1 MTVSDFLFN
10 GKPPASVTTY
20 GTSSTTM
27 PDWYTDYTKG
37 ILSKANAIANE
48 PYQAYGGPRV
58 AGLTNDQ
65 KTAAGSVRAGQGMY
79 KGTMDNAISGA
90 FASGDPNAGVN
101 AAQPYLNKAGTASYD
116 TVGKYMNPY
125 EDGVVKRIGEVGA
138 RNLSENLMP
147 AINQDFVRAGQ
158 YGSRNMMGEVGKALR
173 DTNESILAQ
182 QGNLMQSG
190 YNNAMTA
197 AQTDAQRFGNVGEA
211 AGNLTN
217 TGLQQQLDANRTA
230 AGLGASAQDSVYKD
244 ASALDTIGT
253 NERQLNQQNL
263 DLAYGDF
270 QAQRDDPLKKLNVVQ
285 GALQGQQIPTSGSTT
300 NTAPGTSFS
309 PSPLQSVVG
318 TGMSTWNLLNG

>member
-1 MTVSDFLFN
+1 MSVSDFLFN

-48 PYQAYGGPRV
+48 PYQAYGGPRI
-58 AGLTNDQ
+58 AGFTADQ
-65 KTAAGSVRAGQGMY
+65 KAAQGSVRAGQGLY

-125 EDGVVKRIGEVGA
+125 EDSVVKRIGEVGA

-217 TGLQQQLDANRTA
+217 AGQQQQLDANRTA
-230 AGLGASAQDSVYKD
+230 AGLGASAQDSYYKD
-244 ASALDTIGT
+244 ASALDTIGS
-253 NERQLNQQNL
+253 NQQQQDQTNL

-285 GALQGQQIPTSGSTT
+285 GALAGQQIPTSENTSK
-300 NTAPGTSFS
+300 TAPGTNFS